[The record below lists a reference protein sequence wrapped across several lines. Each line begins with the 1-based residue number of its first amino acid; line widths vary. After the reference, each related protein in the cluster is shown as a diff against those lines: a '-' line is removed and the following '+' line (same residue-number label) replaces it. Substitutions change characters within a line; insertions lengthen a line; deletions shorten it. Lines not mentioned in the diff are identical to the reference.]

1 MLDRLHNNLRHI
13 AEALSIV
20 TTAMGFLA
28 SAGSCPDMPCAMKDY
43 ILKVLKIRKTEFCA
57 NVSSWQHVCP
67 NNEFINW
74 QTDCSTVVH
83 FLFSVPCST
92 FCPSGKPLH
101 SRKHGCTHSMEKRY
115 YKLLYDASHTA
126 L

>member
-13 AEALSIV
+13 TEALSIV

-74 QTDCSTVVH
+74 QTACNTVLH
-83 FLFSVPCST
+83 FLLQCTLQHILSLWETLALEKARMHSLN
-92 FCPSGKPLH
+92 GKEVL
-101 SRKHGCTHSMEKRY
+101 
-115 YKLLYDASHTA
+115 
-126 L
+126 